1 MLDDKPT
8 VDATFNLKWKTS
20 TEDWVVELLHLIR
33 RQKKPTI
40 EKRNAIAKIKECHMY
55 WNSDTALWERHQ
67 MTVPMPTSPVRIEEQ
82 GGN

>member
-1 MLDDKPT
+1 MSDKPT

-20 TEDWVVELLHLIR
+20 TEDWIVELLHLIR
-33 RQKKPTI
+33 TQKKPTI
-40 EKRNAIAKIKECHMY
+40 EKRNAIENIKECHMY

>member
-40 EKRNAIAKIKECHMY
+40 EQRNAIAKIKECHMY